1 MEEIIL
7 SNSEDRIIIFGIS
20 EPERYKAC
28 EDKENDPWWDIHVL
42 VKKPGIEINFTTEAL
57 TTSELIEL
65 STAIKETKNR
75 DKFANE
81 RIRFMEPD
89 YSFDIAGWRGI
100 LHINL
105 CYTDSLNIWLTRE
118 NLNDIAS
125 YIDAVI
131 K

>member
-7 SNSEDRIIIFGIS
+7 SNSEERIIIFGIS
-20 EPERYKAC
+20 EPERYKSC
-28 EDKENDPWWDIHVL
+28 EDKENDPWWNIHVL
-42 VKKPGIEINFTTEAL
+42 VKKPGIEINSTKEAM

-65 STAIKETKNR
+65 STEIKETKNK
-75 DKFANE
+75 DIFANE
-81 RIRFMEPD
+81 HISFMEPD
-89 YSFDIAGWRGI
+89 YSFDIADWRGI
-100 LHINL
+100 LYINL
-105 CYTDSLNIWLTRE
+105 CYTDSLDIWLTRE